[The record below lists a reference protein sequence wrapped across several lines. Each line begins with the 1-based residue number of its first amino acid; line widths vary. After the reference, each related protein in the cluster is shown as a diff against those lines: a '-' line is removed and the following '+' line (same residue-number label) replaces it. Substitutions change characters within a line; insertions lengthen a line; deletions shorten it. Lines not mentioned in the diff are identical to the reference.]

1 MAAVPQPE
9 APPRN
14 DSAPSRWSDTRTRSI
29 WQWQLVLAVAVA
41 AIAVMVALLTPA
53 TFTLVTFDVGVVLL
67 LLVSAATLAVPWH
80 RLRQRAVVA
89 IIPGLDIIAIGLMAA
104 GSNGALSILWV
115 FPIAWIA
122 TYYTLPWLVAALAS
136 IATILTIDTFTTTE
150 VTPPHTLQVTVVLLS
165 LVFIGVTITTTS
177 RRTRAFSRLLSRQFA
192 QLERTLRRVEAQEKR
207 ALALFNSVD
216 TALAHVDRRGVI
228 RSSNHAY
235 QRLYSVNDG
244 SHPHPTTAVEYDG
257 YRGSP
262 LPPHD
267 TMISRAARGEL
278 FDDRRIWLFDV
289 EGRWHALDVSTSAVV
304 STADEREVTLLSIR
318 DVTAA
323 VAAQEEKKT
332 MTSIVSHELRNP
344 LTAIIGHVDLLLDDE
359 RLPADIVEKLTVVEN
374 AGQRMQ
380 RLISSVLEK
389 HKPAAPE
396 AEAVDLQRIAAAS
409 VDAFRPAAQNAQLT
423 VDAALDPD
431 LFVSGDAFRLRQV
444 LDNLIG
450 NAVKYTPRG
459 GHIRV
464 DGRRVQHEV
473 RLAIS
478 DSGIGMTAADIDRIY
493 EPYFR
498 AQTARDSGVPGT
510 GLGMVI
516 TREIVQQHGGRLELT
531 SALGRGTTVV
541 LHLAAHDDERTAP

>member
-1 MAAVPQPE
+1 MAAAPQPE
-9 APPRN
+9 APPRY

-41 AIAVMVALLTPA
+41 AIAVMVALLTPT
-53 TFTLVTFDVGVVLL
+53 TFTRVVFDAGVGLL
-67 LLVSAATLAVPWH
+67 ILVSAATIAVPWH
-80 RLRQRAVVA
+80 RFGRAVVA
-89 IIPGLDIIAIGLMAA
+89 LVPGLDIVAIGLMAA
-104 GSNGALSILWV
+104 GSDGMLTILWV
-115 FPIAWIA
+115 FPVAWFA
-122 TYYTLPWLVAALAS
+122 TYYTLPWLVAALSA
-136 IATILTIDTFTTTE
+136 IAVILTTDTLTAQ
-150 VTPPHTLQVTVVLLS
+150 VTPTHTLQATVVLLS
-165 LVFIGVTITTTS
+165 LVFIGLTIATGS
-177 RRTRAFSRLLSRQFA
+177 RRTRAFSRLLSRQFT

-207 ALALFNSVD
+207 AMALFNSVD
-216 TALAHVDRRGVI
+216 TALARVDRRGVI
-228 RSSNHAY
+228 RSSNHAF
-235 QRLYSVNDG
+235 QRLYSVNEA
-244 SHPHPTTAVEYDG
+244 SHPHPTSAVEYDA

-278 FDDRRIWLFDV
+278 FEDRRIWLFDA
-289 EGRWHALDVSTSAVV
+289 EGRWHALDVTTSAVV

-323 VAAQEEKKT
+323 VTAQEEKKT
-332 MTSIVSHELRNP
+332 MTSVVSHELRNP
-344 LTAIIGHVDLLLDDE
+344 LTAIIGHIDLLLDHDG
-359 RLPADIVEKLTVVEN
+359 LPPDVIEKLTVVEN
-374 AGQRMQ
+374 AGQRME
-380 RLISSVLEK
+380 RLIASVLEK
-389 HKPAAPE
+389 HKPTAPAAE
-396 AEAVDLQRIAAAS
+396 TVDLRRVAAAS

-423 VDAALDPD
+423 VDAALDTG

-464 DGRRVQHEV
+464 DGRRVQGEV

-478 DSGIGMTAADIDRIY
+478 DSGIGMAAADIDRIY

-498 AQTARDSGVPGT
+498 AQSARDSGVPGT
-510 GLGMVI
+510 GLGMVVA
-516 TREIVQQHGGRLELT
+516 REIVEQHGGRLELT

-541 LHLAAHDDERTAP
+541 LHLAAHDEERTAP

>member
-1 MAAVPQPE
+1 MAAVPPPQT
-9 APPRN
+9 PPRY
-14 DSAPSRWSDTRTRSI
+14 DSAPGRRSDTRTRSI

-41 AIAVMVALLTPA
+41 AIAVMVALLTPT
-53 TFTLVTFDVGVVLL
+53 TFTFIFFDIGVVLL
-67 LLVSAATLAVPWH
+67 ILVSAATLAIPWH
-80 RLRQRAVVA
+80 RVGRAAVA
-89 IIPGLDIIAIGLMAA
+89 LVPGLDIVAIGLMAA
-104 GSNGALSILWV
+104 GTDGMMLAILWV
-115 FPIAWIA
+115 FPIAWFA
-122 TYYTLPWLVAALAS
+122 TYYTLPWLVSALA
-136 IATILTIDTFTTTE
+136 AVAAILTIDTLTTE
-150 VTPPHTLQVTVVLLS
+150 LTPAHTLQVTVVLLS
-165 LVFIGVTITTTS
+165 LVFIAITITTGS
-177 RRTRAFSRLLSRQFA
+177 RRTRAFSRLLSRQFT

-267 TMISRAARGEL
+267 TMVSRAARGEL
-278 FDDRRIWLFDV
+278 IDDRRIWLFDA

-304 STADEREVTLLSIR
+304 STADERETTLLSVR

-323 VAAQEEKKT
+323 VTAEEEKRT

-344 LTAIIGHVDLLLDDE
+344 LTAIIGHVDLLLDHDG
-359 RLPADIVEKLTVVEN
+359 LPPDVLAKLTVVEN
-374 AGQRMQ
+374 AGQRME
-380 RLISSVLEK
+380 RLIASVLEK
-389 HKPAAPE
+389 HKPTAPAAE
-396 AEAVDLQRIAAAS
+396 TVDLQRVAAAS
-409 VDAFRPAAQNAQLT
+409 VDAFRPAARNAQLT

-431 LFVSGDAFRLRQV
+431 LFVNGDAFRLRQV

-464 DGRRVQHEV
+464 EGQRVQDEV

-478 DSGIGMTAADIDRIY
+478 DSGIGMTAADVDRIY

-498 AQTARDSGVPGT
+498 AQSARDSGVPGT

-516 TREIVQQHGGRLELT
+516 ARDIVQQHGGRLELT

-541 LHLAAHDDERTAP
+541 LHLAAHDEERTAP